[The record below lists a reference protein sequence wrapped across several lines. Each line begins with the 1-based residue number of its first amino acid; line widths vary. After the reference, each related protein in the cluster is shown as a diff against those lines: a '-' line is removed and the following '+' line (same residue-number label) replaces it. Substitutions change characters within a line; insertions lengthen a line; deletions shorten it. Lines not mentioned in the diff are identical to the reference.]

1 MSSATPSI
9 EARLRGIEDRLEI
22 YTLIAVHPPSADTG
36 AAFYSSYIYLKDGKF
51 DRGEGLPGAVGN
63 EAIGALVR
71 TEEHQAAI
79 NGGLRFARREPST
92 LVRGGAALQSDDQCR
107 YLRKRDTA
115 HTAGV
120 DVDRSLRIAMR
131 YPFLLRPNLANRDV
145 VTNSAHPLMQIGNLK
160 RKIMDVLAPTLSVI
174 GKFNEIFI

>member
-9 EARLRGIEDRLEI
+9 EARLREIEDRLEI
-22 YTLIAVHPPSADTG
+22 YTLIAAHPPSADTG
-36 AAFYSSYIYLKDGKF
+36 AAFCTSYIYFEDGKF

-120 DVDRSLRIAMR
+120 DVDRSLRIATVNAAVGGKTIIHISAELGCAE
-131 YPFLLRPNLANRDV
+131 PRPV
-145 VTNSAHPLMQIGNLK
+145 SP
-160 RKIMDVLAPTLSVI
+160 S
-174 GKFNEIFI
+174 GKG